1 MFGGLFM
8 KKNKYMGVLV
18 CAAAL
23 SVFSNTEQQV
33 KASVDSQ
40 TKTVAKSSKAAESAT
55 AGVTN
60 KAIEAQLAAKGV
72 NLKHLT
78 SNEKQNVYVDVIVQL
93 SAAPAATN
101 GSVSTNSSSA
111 EIERAT
117 KQVIAQQG
125 SVKAKVKAITHQ
137 AIGKSYGYVV
147 NGFATKAKVKDIQK
161 LRAIP
166 GVKSVTLA
174 KVYYANDSSAD
185 NMANVSAVWNNY
197 KYKGE
202 GTVVSIIDTGID
214 PNHKDL
220 RLSDE
225 SKAKLTR
232 AKVNAFTKE
241 AGYGR
246 YFTEKVPYG
255 HNYSDNNDNIT
266 DNNSSEQHGMH
277 VSGIVAANGTSD
289 SVNSVVGVAPE
300 AQLLAMKAFS
310 NSASSASTDS
320 TSIIGAIDDSAK
332 LGADVL
338 NMSLGS
344 ISGQQ
349 TDDDPEVAAVDRATK
364 TGTAAVIS
372 AGNSGTS
379 NSKADG
385 DNKAYYGNP
394 DMETIGSPGT
404 ARTATTVASTENSK
418 VTTDGITFT
427 SADGKTVV
435 AGPETTQLS
444 AGTDRSFF
452 NDKQFYVVKDKNGQL
467 GAGSANQYTS
477 DVKGKIAIV
486 KRGTLA
492 FTDKQKF
499 AQEAGAAGL
508 VIVNNQAGPLNNMQL
523 NAGFPT
529 VGLSEDAGNKLV
541 EYVAKNPDE
550 ALKVSIAVQP
560 LDNSALKTDLM
571 SSFTSYGPVSNLAF
585 KPDISAPGGN
595 IWSTQNNNGYTN
607 MSGTSMASP
616 FIAGTQALAS
626 QAMNDKKGSFYETY
640 QKMTPN
646 ERTAFIK
653 TLEMNT
659 ASIHTDISHDNVI
672 VSPRRQGAG
681 FINAQATIQ
690 ALVKNPSTVVGT
702 NGYPG
707 VELKSFT
714 DRTLKFQVK
723 FTNRT
728 NKDLTYKL
736 TDNGKE
742 SDVYTS
748 ATDSSSVLYDK
759 QIDGASVQADGASV
773 QADGDVVVAAN
784 STKELTITLTLPADF
799 KENQYVEGFLTFNGS
814 DNSQLRLP
822 YMGFFGDWAS
832 SDQPIFA
839 SLNDPDVFQPYNN
852 ILGTFVTVGNDYDSA
867 NPGLGI
873 DDNGNVA
880 FDSSKFAI
888 STADNVQFQWF
899 KPVYYLYRNANNVKV
914 QILDKDGKVINTL
927 ASLSNAAKS
936 YYYAPAQT
944 YNYFNEAPEW
954 DGTYF
959 DQQANKTV
967 KVPDGTYTYRI
978 SATVDGTN
986 TEQHYDMP
994 VKVDSVEPV
1003 LKNLKLESST
1013 EKDDNGQ
1020 EKTRYYLSAEAKD
1033 DLSGLSGDANVS
1045 VNGVISQLTYD
1056 PTAKADKDGFQRVEI
1071 VLSPEQVKTLQA
1083 GTNNFAVALFD
1094 NASNAVTASGESN
1107 KPGETSFGLVLR
1119 DGGLPDKISST
1130 TNNYYSVTGSFIF
1143 LGTYPS
1149 KVYGTYTD
1157 KNGQTHDLD
1166 IESDGDK
1173 TFAAE
1178 LPLTKDDYKTTVTLY
1193 ADADHKTVIKEKEIT
1208 VSLVPAKVESLTVDK
1223 NDTYDASKNSS
1234 AELAQTSEATVKL
1247 SGKVSDDTKSL
1258 VIKRYGESDVA
1269 VELNADHTFSIELP
1283 VNFGENDF
1291 NIVATDEDGNSSS
1304 VEQKVKSSDRGETT
1318 VRSSDVI
1325 FDDGIQWGT
1334 NSVSADT
1341 KNYDPKTGELTI
1353 TGKVKRPTTTLQIDG
1368 KNVKINS
1375 DQTFEVTLNV
1385 GTHGA
1390 KIVSTLIG
1398 DSTVRETTQ
1407 ERLSFYVDAESP
1419 ALTLDNDGPV
1429 YTNKDKYTISGTV
1442 ADDYKFYDLSINDNN
1457 IESAWGDVDYNSK
1470 EGVKKD
1476 FKYEVELK
1484 KGKNT
1489 FNVKVTD
1496 SQGNEITQ
1504 ALVVYYEPEKT
1515 LDEPDVKQT
1524 VATDGKSALLEATTK
1539 EPDAKVVYSVDAGKT
1554 FKDMPADGLKVT
1566 ENGSVEFKTVD
1577 KYGNESGVK
1586 SVEVKDLDKKTEP
1599 NADDK
1604 NLSDAKEKLQESV
1617 NAGETKDLSEYT
1629 DESKKAYEEALNKA
1643 KEVLADKDATL
1654 EDVQAATDALDKAER
1669 ALTNTENASEDNLL
1683 KAKKELQAKVDAG
1696 SKKNLNKYTD
1706 ETKRAY
1712 INALDKAREALANK
1726 NATLKDIQTTS
1737 AALDEADKHLT
1748 VKRTE
1753 SFIPWVNPS
1762 TNTTPI
1768 ANNFSSQANANTTA
1782 SDKSKTNVENKDVKE
1797 EGKSTKVM
1805 FKSILYTNDLKK
1817 TSKIAKAYS
1826 FLNLVV
1832 ENDKLKVY
1840 TFNGQHFYKLVDENE
1855 YVRVRNVTGTKAKLK
1870 RNSYVYKSNGKKA
1883 SRKLLKKG
1891 TTVTVYG
1898 DQYKALKK
1906 YKKTAYR
1913 VGQGK
1918 YIKSVNFYK
1927 VHLVK

>member
-1 MFGGLFM
+1 M
-8 KKNKYMGVLV
+8 KRNKYVGVLV

-23 SVFSNTEQQV
+23 SVVSVFSNAEQHV
-33 KASVDSQ
+33 KATVDSQ
-40 TKTVAKSSKAAESAT
+40 TKTVANSSKAAESAT
-55 AGVTN
+55 VGITN

-78 SNEKQNVYVDVIVQL
+78 SDEKQTVYVDVIVQL
-93 SAAPAATN
+93 SVAPAATN

-111 EIERAT
+111 EIEQAT

-125 SVKAKVKAITHQ
+125 SVKAKVKAITNQ

-161 LRAIP
+161 LRSIP

-185 NMANVSAVWNNY
+185 DMANVSAVWNNY

-232 AKVNAFTKE
+232 EKVADFTKQ

-266 DNNSSEQHGMH
+266 DNNPSEQHGMH
-277 VSGIVAANGTSD
+277 VAGIVAANGTSD

-310 NSASSASTDS
+310 NSASSATTDS
-320 TSIIGAIDDSAK
+320 TNIIGAIDDSAK

-344 ISGQQ
+344 TSGQQ
-349 TDDDPEVAAVDRATK
+349 TDDDPEIVAVDRATK

-385 DNKAYYGNP
+385 NNKAYYGNP
-394 DMETIGSPGT
+394 DMGTLGSPGT
-404 ARTATTVASTENSK
+404 ARTATTVASAENNK

-427 SADGKTVV
+427 SSDGKTVIL
-435 AGPETTQLS
+435 GPETTQLS
-444 AGTDRSFF
+444 GGTDRSFF
-452 NDKQFYVVKDKNGQL
+452 NDKQFYVVKDNNGQL
-467 GAGSANQYTS
+467 GIGSANQYTS

-486 KRGTLA
+486 KRGTLT

-508 VIVNNQAGPLNNMQL
+508 VIVNNQAGALTNMQL

-529 VGLSEDAGNKLV
+529 VGLSGDAGSKLV
-541 EYVAKNPDE
+541 EYVDNHPDE

-571 SSFTSYGPVSNLAF
+571 SNFTSYGPVSNLAF

-595 IWSTQNNNGYTN
+595 LWSTQNNNGYTN

-616 FIAGTQALAS
+616 FIAGTQALVS
-626 QAMNDKKGSFYETY
+626 QAMNDKKGSFYEIY
-640 QKMTPN
+640 QKMSPD

-659 ASIHTDISHDNVI
+659 ASIQPDVSHDNVI

-681 FINAQATIQ
+681 FINAQAAIQ
-690 ALVKNPSTVVGT
+690 ALAKNPSTVVGS

-714 DRTLKFQVK
+714 DRNLKFQVK

-736 TDNGKE
+736 NNNGKE
-742 SDVYTS
+742 SDIYTS

-759 QIDGASVQADGASV
+759 KIDDASVQTD
-773 QADGDVVVAAN
+773 DYVVVPAN
-784 STKELTITLTLPADF
+784 STKELTITLALPTDF
-799 KENQYVEGFLTFNGS
+799 KENQYVEGFLNFNGS
-814 DNSQLRLP
+814 DGSQLRLP

-832 SDQPIFA
+832 SDLPIFA

-852 ILGTFVTVGNDYDSA
+852 ILGTIVTAGNDSFNG
-867 NPGLGI
+867 NPGLSI
-873 DDNGNVA
+873 DENGNYV

-888 STADNVQFQWF
+888 STANNVQFQWF
-899 KPVYYLYRNANNVKV
+899 KPTYYLYRNANNVKA

-927 ASLSNAAKS
+927 ASLSNATKT
-936 YYYAPAQT
+936 YYYAQAQRYT
-944 YNYFNEAPEW
+944 YFDEAPEW

-986 TEQHYDMP
+986 TEQHYDIP
-994 VKVDSVEPV
+994 VKVDSVKPL

-1013 EKDDNGQ
+1013 EKDNNGQ

-1045 VNGVISQLTYD
+1045 INGVSSQLTYD
-1056 PTAKADKDGFQRVEI
+1056 PTTKADKDGFQKIEI
-1071 VLSPEQVKTLQA
+1071 DLSPEQVKALQA
-1083 GTNNFAVALFD
+1083 GTNDFAVALFD
-1094 NASNAVTASGESN
+1094 NASNAGTASGESN
-1107 KPGETSFGLVLR
+1107 KPGETGYGLVLKG
-1119 DGGLPDKISST
+1119 GGLPDKISST
-1130 TNNYYSVTGSFIF
+1130 TDRYEPDTKFFVFT
-1143 LGTYPS
+1143 GTYPS
-1149 KVYGTYTD
+1149 RVYGTYTD
-1157 KNGQTHDLD
+1157 KYDKTHDLD
-1166 IESDGDK
+1166 IESEDDK
-1173 TFAAE
+1173 SFVAN

-1193 ADADHKTVIKEKEIT
+1193 ADADHKTVLKEKEIT
-1208 VSLVPAKVESLTVDK
+1208 VSLIPAKVESLTVDK
-1223 NDTYDASKNSS
+1223 SDTYDASKDSS
-1234 AELAQTSEATVKL
+1234 AELAQTSEATIKL
-1247 SGKVSDDTKSL
+1247 SGKVSADTKSL
-1258 VIKRYGESDVA
+1258 VIKQNGEDDVS
-1269 VELNADHTFSIELP
+1269 VDLGADHTFSIELP
-1283 VNFGENDF
+1283 VHFGENDF

-1304 VEQKVKSSDRGETT
+1304 VEQKIKSSDRGKTT
-1318 VRSSDVI
+1318 VESNDVT
-1325 FDDGIQWGT
+1325 FGDGIKWGT
-1334 NSVSADT
+1334 NNVSADT

-1390 KIVSTLIG
+1390 KIVSALIG

-1419 ALTLDNDGPV
+1419 DLALDNDGPV

-1442 ADDYKFYDLSINDNN
+1442 TDDYNYYELSINNN
-1457 IESAWGDVDYNSK
+1457 HIESAWGDVDFHSE
-1470 EGVKKD
+1470 EGFKKN
-1476 FKYEVELK
+1476 FKYEAELK
-1484 KGKNT
+1484 QGKNT
-1489 FNVKVTD
+1489 FNIKVTD
-1496 SQGNEITQ
+1496 SQGNETTQ
-1504 ALVVYYEPEKT
+1504 ALIVYYEPEKV
-1515 LDEPDVKQT
+1515 LDEPDIKQI
-1524 VATDGKSALLEATTK
+1524 VAKDGESALIEATTK
-1539 EPDAKVVYSVDAGKT
+1539 EPDATVVYSVDDGKT
-1554 FKDMPADGLKVT
+1554 FKDVPADGLKVT
-1566 ENGSVEFKTVD
+1566 ENGTVEFKTVD
-1577 KYGNESGVK
+1577 KYGNESDVK
-1586 SVEVKDLDKKTEP
+1586 SVEVKDLNEKTKP
-1599 NADDK
+1599 SADDEK
-1604 NLSDAKEKLQESV
+1604 LSDAKEKLQD
-1617 NAGETKDLSEYT
+1617 NFDAGEKKDLSGYT
-1629 DESKKAYEEALNKA
+1629 DDSKKVYEEALDKAKDVLADKNATLKDVQAASDALAKAEKALTDKEKDTSDDNLLKAKKKLQTNVDAGEKKDLSGYTDDSKKAYEEALDKA
-1643 KEVLADKDATL
+1643 KDTLANKDATL
-1654 EDVQAATDALDKAER
+1654 EDVQAATDALAKAEKG
-1669 ALTNTENASEDNLL
+1669 LT
-1683 KAKKELQAKVDAG
+1683 AK
-1696 SKKNLNKYTD
+1696 S
-1706 ETKRAY
+1706 
-1712 INALDKAREALANK
+1712 
-1726 NATLKDIQTTS
+1726 
-1737 AALDEADKHLT
+1737 
-1748 VKRTE
+1748 TE
-1753 SFIPWVNPS
+1753 STPS
-1762 TNTTPI
+1762 TNATPSS
-1768 ANNFSSQANANTTA
+1768 NNSSSQASANTTA
-1782 SDKSKTNVENKDVKE
+1782 SDKNKANEEKKDAKE

-1805 FKSILYTNDLKK
+1805 FKSVLYTKDLKK
-1817 TSKIAKAYS
+1817 TSKTAKAYS
-1826 FLNLVV
+1826 FLNFVV

-1840 TFNGQHFYKLVDENE
+1840 TFNGQHFYKVVDEDE

-1870 RNSYVYKSNGKKA
+1870 RNSYVYKSNGKKT
-1883 SRKLLKKG
+1883 SRILLKKG

-1913 VGQGK
+1913 IGEGK

-1927 VHLVK
+1927 VDLVK

>member
-1 MFGGLFM
+1 M
-8 KKNKYMGVLV
+8 KRNKYVGVLV

-23 SVFSNTEQQV
+23 SVVSVFSNAEQHV
-33 KASVDSQ
+33 KATVDSQ
-40 TKTVAKSSKAAESAT
+40 TKTVANSSKAAESAT
-55 AGVTN
+55 VGITN

-78 SNEKQNVYVDVIVQL
+78 SDEKQTVYVDVIVQL
-93 SAAPAATN
+93 SASPAATN

-111 EIERAT
+111 EIEQAT

-125 SVKAKVKAITHQ
+125 SVKAKVKAITNQ

-185 NMANVSAVWNNY
+185 DMANVSAVWNNY

-232 AKVNAFTKE
+232 AKVANFTKQ

-266 DNNSSEQHGMH
+266 DNNPSQQHGMH
-277 VSGIVAANGTSD
+277 VAGIVAANGTSD

-310 NSASSASTDS
+310 NSASSATTDS
-320 TSIIGAIDDSAK
+320 TNIIGAIDDSAK

-344 ISGQQ
+344 TSGQQ
-349 TDDDPEVAAVDRATK
+349 TDDDPEIVAVDRATK

-385 DNKAYYGNP
+385 NNKAYYGNP
-394 DMETIGSPGT
+394 DMGTLGSPGT
-404 ARTATTVASTENSK
+404 ARTATTVASAENNK

-427 SADGKTVV
+427 SADGKTVIL
-435 AGPETTQLS
+435 GPETTQLS
-444 AGTDRSFF
+444 GGTDRSFF
-452 NDKQFYVVKDKNGQL
+452 NDKQFYVVKDNNGQL
-467 GAGSANQYTS
+467 GIGSANQYTS

-486 KRGTLA
+486 KRGTLT

-508 VIVNNQAGPLNNMQL
+508 VIVNNQAGALTNMQL

-529 VGLSEDAGNKLV
+529 VGLSGDAGSKLV
-541 EYVAKNPDE
+541 EYVDNHPDE

-571 SSFTSYGPVSNLAF
+571 SNFTSYGPVSNLAF

-595 IWSTQNNNGYTN
+595 LWSTQNNNGYTN

-616 FIAGTQALAS
+616 FIAGTQALVS
-626 QAMNDKKGSFYETY
+626 QAMNDKKGSFYEIY
-640 QKMTPN
+640 QKMSPD

-659 ASIHTDISHDNVI
+659 ASIQPDVSHDNVI

-681 FINAQATIQ
+681 FINAQAAIQ
-690 ALVKNPSTVVGT
+690 ALAKNPSTVVGS

-714 DRTLKFQVK
+714 DKNLKFQVK

-736 TDNGKE
+736 NNNGKE

-759 QIDGASVQADGASV
+759 KIDDASVQTD
-773 QADGDVVVAAN
+773 DYVVVPAN
-784 STKELTITLTLPADF
+784 STKELTITLALPTDF
-799 KENQYVEGFLTFNGS
+799 KENQYVEGFLNFNGS
-814 DNSQLRLP
+814 DGSQLRLP

-832 SDQPIFA
+832 SDLPIFA

-852 ILGTFVTVGNDYDSA
+852 ILGTIVTVGNDSFNG
-867 NPGLGI
+867 NPGLSI
-873 DDNGNVA
+873 DENGNYV

-888 STADNVQFQWF
+888 STADYAQFQWF
-899 KPVYYLYRNANNVKV
+899 KPTYYLYRNANNVKA

-927 ASLSNAAKS
+927 ASLSNATKT
-936 YYYAPAQT
+936 YYYAQAQRYT
-944 YNYFNEAPEW
+944 YFDEAPEW

-986 TEQHYDMP
+986 TEQHYDIP
-994 VKVDSVEPV
+994 VKVDSVKPV

-1013 EKDDNGQ
+1013 EKDSNDQ
-1020 EKTRYYLSAEAKD
+1020 EKARYYLYAEAKD

-1045 VNGVISQLTYD
+1045 VNGVSSQLTYD
-1056 PTAKADKDGFQRVEI
+1056 PTAKADKDGFQKVEI
-1071 VLSPEQVKTLQA
+1071 DLSPEQVKALQA
-1083 GTNNFAVALFD
+1083 GSNDFVVALFD
-1094 NASNAVTASGESN
+1094 NASNAGTASGESN
-1107 KPGETSFGLVLR
+1107 KPGETGYGLVLKG
-1119 DGGLPDKISST
+1119 GGLPDKISST
-1130 TNNYYSVTGSFIF
+1130 TDRYEPDTKFFVFT
-1143 LGTYPS
+1143 GTYPS
-1149 KVYGTYTD
+1149 RVYGTYTD
-1157 KNGQTHDLD
+1157 KYDKTHDLD
-1166 IESDGDK
+1166 IESEDDK
-1173 TFAAE
+1173 SFVAN

-1193 ADADHKTVIKEKEIT
+1193 ADADHKTVLKEKEIT
-1208 VSLVPAKVESLTVDK
+1208 VSLVPANVESLTVD
-1223 NDTYDASKNSS
+1223 NIATYDVNKDST
-1234 AELAQTSEATVKL
+1234 AELAQTSEDTVKL

-1258 VIKRYGESDVA
+1258 VIKQDGKDDVS
-1269 VELNADHTFSIELP
+1269 VDLSADHTFSIELP
-1283 VNFGENDF
+1283 VHFGENDF

-1304 VEQKVKSSDRGETT
+1304 VEQKVKSSDRGKTT
-1318 VRSSDVI
+1318 VESNDVT
-1325 FDDGIQWGT
+1325 FDGGIKWGT
-1334 NSVSADT
+1334 NNVSADT

-1390 KIVSTLIG
+1390 KIVSALIG

-1419 ALTLDNDGPV
+1419 DLALDNNGPV

-1442 ADDYKFYDLSINDNN
+1442 TDDYNYYELSINDNH
-1457 IESAWGDVDYNSK
+1457 IESAWGDVDFHSE
-1470 EGVKKD
+1470 EGFKKD
-1476 FKYEVELK
+1476 FKHEVELK
-1484 KGKNT
+1484 QGKNT
-1489 FNVKVTD
+1489 FNIKVTD
-1496 SQGNEITQ
+1496 SQGNETTQ
-1504 ALVVYYEPEKT
+1504 TLIVYYKPEKV
-1515 LDEPDVKQT
+1515 LDEPDIKQT
-1524 VATDGKSALLEATTK
+1524 VAKDGKSALIEATTK
-1539 EPDAKVVYSVDAGKT
+1539 EPDATVVYSVDDGKT
-1554 FKDMPADGLKVT
+1554 FKNVPDDGLKVT
-1566 ENGSVEFKTVD
+1566 ENGTIEFKSVD
-1577 KYGNESGVK
+1577 KYGNESDVK
-1586 SVEVKDLDKKTEP
+1586 SVEVKDLNDKTKP
-1599 NADDK
+1599 SADDEK
-1604 NLSDAKEKLQESV
+1604 LSDAKEKLQGSV
-1617 NAGETKDLSEYT
+1617 DAGEKKDLSGYT
-1629 DESKKAYEEALNKA
+1629 DDSKKAYGEALDKAKDVLADKNATLKDVQAASDALAKAEKALTDKEKDTSDDNLLKAKKKLQTNVDAGEKKDLSGYTDDSKKAYEEALDKA
-1643 KEVLADKDATL
+1643 KDILANKDATL
-1654 EDVQAATDALDKAER
+1654 EDVQAATDALAKAEKG
-1669 ALTNTENASEDNLL
+1669 LT
-1683 KAKKELQAKVDAG
+1683 AK
-1696 SKKNLNKYTD
+1696 S
-1706 ETKRAY
+1706 
-1712 INALDKAREALANK
+1712 
-1726 NATLKDIQTTS
+1726 
-1737 AALDEADKHLT
+1737 
-1748 VKRTE
+1748 TE
-1753 SFIPWVNPS
+1753 STPS
-1762 TNTTPI
+1762 TNATPSS
-1768 ANNFSSQANANTTA
+1768 NNSSSQASANTTA
-1782 SDKSKTNVENKDVKE
+1782 SDKNKANEEKKDAKE

-1805 FKSILYTNDLKK
+1805 FKSVLYTKDLKK
-1817 TSKIAKAYS
+1817 TSKTAKAYS
-1826 FLNLVV
+1826 FLNFVV

-1840 TFNGQHFYKLVDENE
+1840 TFNGQHFYKVVDEDE

-1870 RNSYVYKSNGKKA
+1870 RNSYVYKSNGKKT
-1883 SRKLLKKG
+1883 SRILLKKG
-1891 TTVTVYG
+1891 TTVNVYG

-1913 VGQGK
+1913 IGEGK

-1927 VHLVK
+1927 VDLVK

>member
-1 MFGGLFM
+1 M
-8 KKNKYMGVLV
+8 KRNKYVGVLV

-23 SVFSNTEQQV
+23 SVVSVFSNAEQHV
-33 KASVDSQ
+33 KATVDSQ
-40 TKTVAKSSKAAESAT
+40 TKTVANSSKAAESAT
-55 AGVTN
+55 VGITN

-78 SNEKQNVYVDVIVQL
+78 SDEKQTVYVDVIVQL
-93 SAAPAATN
+93 SVAPAATN

-111 EIERAT
+111 EIEQAT

-125 SVKAKVKAITHQ
+125 SVKAKVKAITNQ

-161 LRAIP
+161 LRSIP

-185 NMANVSAVWNNY
+185 DMANVSAVWNNY

-232 AKVNAFTKE
+232 EKVADFTKQ

-266 DNNSSEQHGMH
+266 DNNPSEQHGMH
-277 VSGIVAANGTSD
+277 VAGIVAANGTSD

-310 NSASSASTDS
+310 NSASSATTDS
-320 TSIIGAIDDSAK
+320 TNIIGAIDDSAK

-344 ISGQQ
+344 TSGQQ
-349 TDDDPEVAAVDRATK
+349 TDDDPEIVAVDRATK

-385 DNKAYYGNP
+385 NNKAYYGNP
-394 DMETIGSPGT
+394 DMGTLGSPGT
-404 ARTATTVASTENSK
+404 ARTATTVASAENNK

-427 SADGKTVV
+427 SSDGKTVIL
-435 AGPETTQLS
+435 GPETTQLS
-444 AGTDRSFF
+444 GGTDRSFF
-452 NDKQFYVVKDKNGQL
+452 NDKQFYVVKDNNGQL
-467 GAGSANQYTS
+467 GIGSANQYTS

-486 KRGTLA
+486 KRGTLT

-508 VIVNNQAGPLNNMQL
+508 VIVNNQAGALTNMQL

-529 VGLSEDAGNKLV
+529 VGLSGDAGSKLV
-541 EYVAKNPDE
+541 EYVDNHPDE

-571 SSFTSYGPVSNLAF
+571 SNFTSYGPVSNLAF

-595 IWSTQNNNGYTN
+595 LWSTQNNNGYTN

-616 FIAGTQALAS
+616 FIAGTQALVS
-626 QAMNDKKGSFYETY
+626 QAMNDKKGSFYEIY
-640 QKMTPN
+640 QKMSPD

-659 ASIHTDISHDNVI
+659 ASIQPDVSHDNVI
-672 VSPRRQGAG
+672 VSPRRQCAG
-681 FINAQATIQ
+681 FINAQAAIQ
-690 ALVKNPSTVVGT
+690 ALAKNPSTVVGS

-714 DRTLKFQVK
+714 DRNLKFQVK

-736 TDNGKE
+736 NNNGKE
-742 SDVYTS
+742 SDIYTS

-759 QIDGASVQADGASV
+759 KIDDASVQTD
-773 QADGDVVVAAN
+773 DYVVVPAN
-784 STKELTITLTLPADF
+784 STKELTITLALPTDF
-799 KENQYVEGFLTFNGS
+799 KENQYVEGFLNFNGS
-814 DNSQLRLP
+814 DGSQLRLP

-832 SDQPIFA
+832 SDLPIFA

-852 ILGTFVTVGNDYDSA
+852 ILGTIVTAGNDSFNG
-867 NPGLGI
+867 NPGLSI
-873 DDNGNVA
+873 DENGNYV

-888 STADNVQFQWF
+888 STANNVQFQWF
-899 KPVYYLYRNANNVKV
+899 KPTYYLYRNANNVKA

-927 ASLSNAAKS
+927 ASLSNATKT
-936 YYYAPAQT
+936 YYYAQAQRYT
-944 YNYFNEAPEW
+944 YFDEAPEW

-986 TEQHYDMP
+986 TEQHYDIP
-994 VKVDSVEPV
+994 VKVDSVKPL

-1013 EKDDNGQ
+1013 EKDNNGQ

-1045 VNGVISQLTYD
+1045 INGVSSQLTYD
-1056 PTAKADKDGFQRVEI
+1056 PTTKADKDGFQKIEI
-1071 VLSPEQVKTLQA
+1071 DLSPEQVKALQA
-1083 GTNNFAVALFD
+1083 GTNDFAVALFD
-1094 NASNAVTASGESN
+1094 NASNAGTASGESN
-1107 KPGETSFGLVLR
+1107 KPGETGYGLVLKG
-1119 DGGLPDKISST
+1119 GGLPDKISST
-1130 TNNYYSVTGSFIF
+1130 TDRYEPDTKFFVFT
-1143 LGTYPS
+1143 GTYPS
-1149 KVYGTYTD
+1149 RVYGTYTD
-1157 KNGQTHDLD
+1157 KYDKTHDLD
-1166 IESDGDK
+1166 IESEDDK
-1173 TFAAE
+1173 SFVAN

-1193 ADADHKTVIKEKEIT
+1193 ADADHKTVLKEKEIT
-1208 VSLVPAKVESLTVDK
+1208 VSLIPAKVESLTVDK
-1223 NDTYDASKNSS
+1223 SDTYDASKDSS
-1234 AELAQTSEATVKL
+1234 AELAQTSEATIKL
-1247 SGKVSDDTKSL
+1247 SGKVSADTKSL
-1258 VIKRYGESDVA
+1258 VIKQNGEDDVS
-1269 VELNADHTFSIELP
+1269 VDLGADHTFSIELP
-1283 VNFGENDF
+1283 VHFGENDF

-1304 VEQKVKSSDRGETT
+1304 VEQKIKSSDRGKTT
-1318 VRSSDVI
+1318 VESNDVT
-1325 FDDGIQWGT
+1325 FGDGIKWGT
-1334 NSVSADT
+1334 NNVSADT

-1390 KIVSTLIG
+1390 KIVSALIG

-1419 ALTLDNDGPV
+1419 DLALDNDGPV

-1442 ADDYKFYDLSINDNN
+1442 TDDYNYYELSINNN
-1457 IESAWGDVDYNSK
+1457 HIESAWGDVDFHSE
-1470 EGVKKD
+1470 EGFKKN
-1476 FKYEVELK
+1476 FKYEAELK
-1484 KGKNT
+1484 QGKNT
-1489 FNVKVTD
+1489 FNIKVTD
-1496 SQGNEITQ
+1496 SQGNETTQ
-1504 ALVVYYEPEKT
+1504 ALIVYYEPEKV
-1515 LDEPDVKQT
+1515 LDEPDIKQI
-1524 VATDGKSALLEATTK
+1524 VAKDGESALIEATTK
-1539 EPDAKVVYSVDAGKT
+1539 EPDATVVYSVDDGKT
-1554 FKDMPADGLKVT
+1554 FKDVPADGLKVT
-1566 ENGSVEFKTVD
+1566 ENGTVEFKTVD
-1577 KYGNESGVK
+1577 KYGNESDVK
-1586 SVEVKDLDKKTEP
+1586 SVEVKDLNEKTKP
-1599 NADDK
+1599 SADDEK
-1604 NLSDAKEKLQESV
+1604 LSDAKEKLQD
-1617 NAGETKDLSEYT
+1617 NFDAGEKKDLSGYT
-1629 DESKKAYEEALNKA
+1629 DDSKKVYEEALDKAKDVLADKNATLKDVQAASDALAKAEKALTDKEKDTSDDNLLKAKKKLQTNVDAGEKKDLSGYTDDSKKAYEEALDKA
-1643 KEVLADKDATL
+1643 KDTLANKDATL
-1654 EDVQAATDALDKAER
+1654 EDVQAATDALAKAEKG
-1669 ALTNTENASEDNLL
+1669 LT
-1683 KAKKELQAKVDAG
+1683 AK
-1696 SKKNLNKYTD
+1696 S
-1706 ETKRAY
+1706 
-1712 INALDKAREALANK
+1712 
-1726 NATLKDIQTTS
+1726 
-1737 AALDEADKHLT
+1737 
-1748 VKRTE
+1748 TE
-1753 SFIPWVNPS
+1753 STPS
-1762 TNTTPI
+1762 TNATPSS
-1768 ANNFSSQANANTTA
+1768 NNSSSQASANTTA
-1782 SDKSKTNVENKDVKE
+1782 SDKNKANEEKKDAKE

-1805 FKSILYTNDLKK
+1805 FKSVLYTKDLKK
-1817 TSKIAKAYS
+1817 TSKTAKAYS
-1826 FLNLVV
+1826 FLNFVV

-1840 TFNGQHFYKLVDENE
+1840 TFNGQHFYKVVDEDE

-1870 RNSYVYKSNGKKA
+1870 RNSYVYKSNGKKT
-1883 SRKLLKKG
+1883 SRILLKKG

-1913 VGQGK
+1913 IGEGK

-1927 VHLVK
+1927 VDLVK

>member
-1 MFGGLFM
+1 M
-8 KKNKYMGVLV
+8 KRNKYVGVLV

-23 SVFSNTEQQV
+23 SVVSVFSNTEQHV
-33 KASVDSQ
+33 KATVDSQ
-40 TKTVAKSSKAAESAT
+40 TKTVANSSKAAESAT
-55 AGVTN
+55 VGITN

-78 SNEKQNVYVDVIVQL
+78 SDEKQTVYVDVIVQL

-111 EIERAT
+111 EIEQAT

-125 SVKAKVKAITHQ
+125 SVKAKVKAITNQ

-147 NGFATKAKVKDIQK
+147 NGFATKVKVKDIQK

-185 NMANVSAVWNNY
+185 DMANVSAVWNNY

-232 AKVNAFTKE
+232 EKVAAFTKQ

-266 DNNSSEQHGMH
+266 DNNPSQQHGMH
-277 VSGIVAANGTSD
+277 VAGIVAANGTSD

-310 NSASSASTDS
+310 NSASSATTDS
-320 TSIIGAIDDSAK
+320 TNIIGAIDDSAK

-344 ISGQQ
+344 TSGQQ
-349 TDDDPEVAAVDRATK
+349 TDDDPEIVAVDRATK

-385 DNKAYYGNP
+385 NNKAYYGNP
-394 DMETIGSPGT
+394 DMGTLGSPGT
-404 ARTATTVASTENSK
+404 ARTATTVASAENNK

-427 SADGKTVV
+427 SSDGKTVV
-435 AGPETTQLS
+435 VGPETTQLS
-444 AGTDRSFF
+444 GGTDRSFF
-452 NDKQFYVVKDKNGQL
+452 NDKQFYVVKDNNGQL
-467 GAGSANQYTS
+467 GIGSPNQYTS

-486 KRGTLA
+486 KRGTLT

-508 VIVNNQAGPLNNMQL
+508 VIVNNQAGALTNMQL

-529 VGLSEDAGNKLV
+529 IGLSGDAGNKLV
-541 EYVAKNPDE
+541 EYIDKHPDE
-550 ALKVSIAVQP
+550 ALKVNIAVQP

-571 SSFTSYGPVSNLAF
+571 SNFTSYGPVSNLAF

-595 IWSTQNNNGYTN
+595 LWSTQNNNGYTN

-616 FIAGTQALAS
+616 FIAGTQALVS
-626 QAMNDKKGSFYETY
+626 QAMNDKKGSFYEIY
-640 QKMTPN
+640 QKMSPD

-659 ASIHTDISHDNVI
+659 ASIQPDVSHDNVI

-681 FINAQATIQ
+681 FINAQAAIQ
-690 ALVKNPSTVVGT
+690 ALAKNPSTVVGS

-714 DRTLKFQVK
+714 DRNLKFQVK

-736 TDNGKE
+736 NNKGKE
-742 SDVYTS
+742 SDIYTS

-759 QIDGASVQADGASV
+759 KIDDASVQTD
-773 QADGDVVVAAN
+773 DYVVVPAN
-784 STKELTITLTLPADF
+784 STKELTITLALPTDF
-799 KENQYVEGFLTFNGS
+799 KENQYVEGFLNFNGS
-814 DNSQLRLP
+814 DGSQLRLP

-832 SDQPIFA
+832 SDLPIFA

-852 ILGTFVTVGNDYDSA
+852 ILGTIVTAGNDSFNG
-867 NPGLGI
+867 NPGLSI
-873 DDNGNVA
+873 DENGNYV

-888 STADNVQFQWF
+888 STANNVQFQWF
-899 KPVYYLYRNANNVKV
+899 KPTYYLYRNANNVKA

-927 ASLSNAAKS
+927 ASLSNATKT
-936 YYYAPAQT
+936 YYYAQAQRYT
-944 YNYFNEAPEW
+944 YFDEAPEW

-986 TEQHYDMP
+986 TEQHYDIP
-994 VKVDSVEPV
+994 VKVDSVKPL

-1013 EKDDNGQ
+1013 EKDNNGQ

-1045 VNGVISQLTYD
+1045 INGVSSQLTYD
-1056 PTAKADKDGFQRVEI
+1056 PTTKADKDGFQKIEI
-1071 VLSPEQVKTLQA
+1071 DLSPEQVKALQA
-1083 GTNNFAVALFD
+1083 GTNDFAVALFD
-1094 NASNAVTASGESN
+1094 NASNAGTASGESN
-1107 KPGETSFGLVLR
+1107 KPGETGYGLVLKG
-1119 DGGLPDKISST
+1119 GGLPDKISST
-1130 TNNYYSVTGSFIF
+1130 TDRYEPDTKLFVFS
-1143 LGTYPS
+1143 GTYPS

-1157 KNGQTHDLD
+1157 KYDKTHDLD
-1166 IESDGDK
+1166 IESEDDK
-1173 TFAAE
+1173 SFVAN
-1178 LPLTKDDYKTTVTLY
+1178 LPLTRDDYKTTVTLY
-1193 ADADHKTVIKEKEIT
+1193 ADADHKTVLKEKEIT
-1208 VSLVPAKVESLTVDK
+1208 VSLVPAKVESLTVD
-1223 NDTYDASKNSS
+1223 NIATYDVGKDSI
-1234 AELAQTSEATVKL
+1234 AELAQTSEDTVKI

-1258 VIKRYGESDVA
+1258 VIKQEGKDDVS
-1269 VELNADHTFSIELP
+1269 VDLNADHTFSIELP
-1283 VNFGENDF
+1283 VSFGENGF
-1291 NIVATDEDGNSSS
+1291 NIVATDEDGNSSN
-1304 VEQKVKSSDRGETT
+1304 VEQKVKSSDRGKTT
-1318 VRSSDVI
+1318 VESSDI
-1325 FDDGIQWGT
+1325 TFDGGIKWGT
-1334 NSVSADT
+1334 NNVSADT

-1390 KIVSTLIG
+1390 KIVSALIG

-1419 ALTLDNDGPV
+1419 DLALDNDGPV

-1442 ADDYKFYDLSINDNN
+1442 TDDYNYYELSINNN
-1457 IESAWGDVDYNSK
+1457 HIESAWGDVDFHSE
-1470 EGVKKD
+1470 EGFKKN
-1476 FKYEVELK
+1476 FKYEAELK
-1484 KGKNT
+1484 QGKNT
-1489 FNVKVTD
+1489 FNIKITD
-1496 SQGNEITQ
+1496 SQGNETTQ
-1504 ALVVYYEPEKT
+1504 ALIVYYEPEKV
-1515 LDEPDVKQT
+1515 LDEPDIKQT
-1524 VATDGKSALLEATTK
+1524 VAKDGESALLEATTK
-1539 EPDAKVVYSVDAGKT
+1539 EPDATVVYSVDDGKT
-1554 FKDMPADGLKVT
+1554 FKDVPADGLKVT
-1566 ENGSVEFKTVD
+1566 ENGTVEFKTVD
-1577 KYGNESGVK
+1577 KYGNESDVK
-1586 SVEVKDLDKKTEP
+1586 SVEVKDLNEKTKP
-1599 NADDK
+1599 SADDEK
-1604 NLSDAKEKLQESV
+1604 LSDAKEKLQDSV
-1617 NAGETKDLSEYT
+1617 AAGEKKDLSGYT
-1629 DESKKAYEEALNKA
+1629 DDSKKAYEEALDKV
-1643 KEVLADKDATL
+1643 KEVLASKDATL
-1654 EDVQAATDALDKAER
+1654 EDVQAATDALAKAEKG
-1669 ALTNTENASEDNLL
+1669 LTAKSTE
-1683 KAKKELQAKVDAG
+1683 
-1696 SKKNLNKYTD
+1696 
-1706 ETKRAY
+1706 
-1712 INALDKAREALANK
+1712 
-1726 NATLKDIQTTS
+1726 
-1737 AALDEADKHLT
+1737 LT
-1748 VKRTE
+1748 PST
-1753 SFIPWVNPS
+1753 PS
-1762 TNTTPI
+1762 TNTTPSS
-1768 ANNFSSQANANTTA
+1768 NPSSSQASENTTA
-1782 SDKSKTNVENKDVKE
+1782 SDKNKANEENKDAKE

-1805 FKSILYTNDLKK
+1805 FKSVLYTKDLKK
-1817 TSKIAKAYS
+1817 TSKTAKAYS
-1826 FLNLVV
+1826 FLNFVV

-1840 TFNGQHFYKLVDENE
+1840 TFNGQHFYKVVDKDE

-1870 RNSYVYKSNGKKA
+1870 RNSYVYKSNGKKT
-1883 SRKLLKKG
+1883 SRILLKKG

-1913 VGQGK
+1913 IGEGK

-1927 VHLVK
+1927 VDLAK